1 MSNDFT
7 KNTTKNSRHL
17 ASNSSKQH
25 TLWFMLAV
33 LGFIVLML
41 TTAGSMALAI
51 ANQETVAR
59 GIRLDGTSIEGLT
72 QVETHNFIKKTADKR
87 IRTSTIN
94 LKYENQQWK
103 IEPSA
108 IGLTVDVDNL
118 TKDAYA
124 PGHTGSMLDKLIENI
139 QCAVYGKELTMTA
152 DYNGESLDQQIKQI
166 AAQIDR
172 SPVSGYCSFGADGSI
187 VRTPAITGQKLNTEE
202 LITFLHQKIV
212 DLKVPNEIT
221 LEPAITQ
228 PPVTDADLKHID
240 TVLSSYTSTFSYGG
254 NRGQNINI
262 AANAI
267 NHSFVKSNG
276 EFSFN
281 DTVGYRNAAN
291 GYLNAPVI
299 VAGKV
304 EDDLGGGVCQV
315 SSTLYNAILLAG
327 LTPTERTRHFFPSS
341 YVPAG
346 QDATVADGVLDFKF
360 RNPYPHGVY
369 ILTSCYRG
377 TLVIYILGCSADTM
391 GRTYS
396 LENEVL
402 KGGIAPVV
410 RITRVYYQDGKETA
424 REELHTDHYD
434 IPVNDDNNN

>member
-1 MSNDFT
+1 MSNDLE
-7 KNTTKNSRHL
+7 KNPTENGRHL
-17 ASNSSKQH
+17 VSNSSKQH

-59 GIRLDGTSIEGLT
+59 GIRLDGTPIEGLT
-72 QVETHNFIKKTADKR
+72 QAEAHNFIKKTADER
-87 IRTSTIN
+87 IKSSAIN

-108 IGLTVDVDNL
+108 INMTVDVDAL
-118 TKDAYA
+118 TKEAYD

-139 QCAVYGKELTMTA
+139 QCAIYGKELTMTA
-152 DYNGESLDQQIKQI
+152 DYNGELLDQQINQI
-166 AAQIDR
+166 AAQINR

-187 VRTPAITGQKLNTEE
+187 VRTPAITGQQLNTEE
-202 LITFLHQKIV
+202 LTALIHPKLI
-212 DLKVPNEIT
+212 DLNVPGEIT
-221 LEPAITQ
+221 LEPVITQ
-228 PPVTDADLKHID
+228 PPVTDADLKDIN
-240 TVLSSYTSTFSYGG
+240 TVLATYTSTFSYGG
-254 NRGQNINI
+254 NRGQNISI

-267 NHSFVKSNG
+267 NRAFVKPNG

-377 TLVIYILGCSADTM
+377 ILNVYVLGCSADTM
-391 GRTYS
+391 GRTYK

-410 RITRVYYQDGKETA
+410 RVTRVYYQDGKETA

-434 IPVNDDNNN
+434 VPVKDSSDN